1 MIASSFEVALTWG
14 AGIVIVIAI
23 GRLIWWL
30 ISRGHASPGDF
41 FP

>member
-1 MIASSFEVALTWG
+1 MIAFSLEVALTW
-14 AGIVIVIAI
+14 AAWLVVVVAI

-41 FP
+41 LP